1 MRGRQALPGQ
11 VLRRIRG
18 YAAREPL
25 LAVLLAASAA
35 LAAVS
40 PGYRAQLPW
49 SLRPGLLLVFTG
61 LLSASALL
69 DASGLL
75 RYTAY
80 RLARLRAPL
89 WLRVAA
95 LGAALGL
102 LSSLVTNDA
111 TVVVAVPVA
120 AMLAEEVGAPP
131 GAAAALVTA
140 YINYG
145 SSLLPFGS
153 PQNLLVWDTYRP
165 GLAAFAATTAPLVAV
180 GMLLLAAWSRR
191 VLPEAMP
198 PPPRGAPRV
207 EPLGAAAGAAAAA
220 AVVAGEMLGHRAAGS
235 LAAIGLAALVLGPRG
250 LLEELDLALV
260 AILGLMISVF
270 TYLGGL
276 VGQAAPW
283 LLHGG
288 PLRVYAS
295 SLLLS
300 QAISNVPATAVY
312 IAAGAPW
319 RPLLLGVD
327 AAGPM
332 LVTGSLANIIALRLS
347 RGSVG
352 EMHRAQLPPAAAAAA
367 VTAALLALHGG

>member
-1 MRGRQALPGQ
+1 MA
-11 VLRRIRG
+11 VLRALRSW
-18 YAAREPL
+18 AEREPL
-25 LAVLLAASAA
+25 LFVLAAAAAVLAAA
-35 LAAVS
+35 S
-40 PGYRAQLPW
+40 PGYRASLPW

-69 DASGLL
+69 EASGLL
-75 RYTAY
+75 GYTAH

-95 LGAALGL
+95 LGAAMGL

-131 GAAAALVTA
+131 GVAAALVTA

-165 GLAAFAATTAPLVAV
+165 GLAAFVAATAPLVAV
-180 GMLLLAAWSRR
+180 GTVVLAAWSRR
-191 VLPEAMP
+191 VLPEASP
-198 PPPRGAPRV
+198 PPPREAPRV
-207 EPLGAAAGAAAAA
+207 EPRVAAAGAAAAA
-220 AVVAGEMLGHRAAGS
+220 AVVAGELLRRRLAGS
-235 LAAIGLAALVLGPRG
+235 LAAIALAALVLGPRG

-260 AILGLMISVF
+260 ALLGLMVSVF
-270 TYLGGL
+270 TYLGSL
-276 VGQAAPW
+276 VEHAAPW

-300 QAISNVPATAVY
+300 QAISNVPAAAVY

-352 EMHRAQLPPAAAAAA
+352 EMHRAQLPAAAAAAA
-367 VTAALLALHGG
+367 VIAALLALQGG